1 MSQQNYQQTPQQP
14 PLKSVSLP
22 QRYPQIVHNP
32 YQNISSVAGSTDTL
46 QSTLPSASPR
56 PSQHQPYP
64 NPQTA
69 QYPPMSAQD
78 HPHLES
84 RNGRH
89 SNKGKEIYTYHA
101 PWPVYAMDWSKA
113 PTEKGGFR
121 LALGSFIE
129 EHENKLQIVTRSDLV
144 DDMYASQHSDFAV
157 LAETDSY
164 YPITKV
170 LWEPYKGKHRTDL
183 LATTGDILRL
193 WELVDSPSYGSN
205 TIGGRGSGENPNG
218 CPQKLVKKS
227 ELMNVKQTDFS
238 APLTSFDWNVTDPSL
253 VVTSSI
259 DTTCTVW
266 NVETNQ
272 AKTQLIAH
280 DKDVYDVA
288 FMHGTADIFASVGA
302 DGSVRMF
309 DLRSLEHSTI
319 LYETPQPTNNV
330 VGGPAGG
337 GPAPLLRLEFN
348 RMEHHLLATFHMDS
362 MSVQILD
369 IRFPSTPVTELVKS
383 HNASVNCI
391 SWAPHDSGQI
401 CTGGDDSQV
410 LVWDLNLAANN
421 SSPTTSTTNRS
432 SHHRQSYHNGHPQ
445 MQRHISD
452 PILAYSAESEINSLC
467 WNQGLTEWIGVGFG
481 KTVQALRV

>member
-1 MSQQNYQQTPQQP
+1 MSQQNFQHSPQQP
-14 PLKSVSLP
+14 PIKSVSLP
-22 QRYPQIVHNP
+22 QRYPQIVNNP
-32 YQNISSVAGSTDTL
+32 YQNVSSVAGSTDTL

-56 PSQHQPYP
+56 PSQLHSYPNHQPS
-64 NPQTA
+64 
-69 QYPPMSAQD
+69 QYQPTMSAQEV
-78 HPHLES
+78 PHHDS

-89 SNKGKEIYTYHA
+89 PKPGKEIYTYHA

-129 EHENKLQIVTRSDLV
+129 EHDNKLQIATRSDLV
-144 DDMYASQHSDFAV
+144 DDMYANQHSDFTV

-170 LWEPYKGKHRTDL
+170 LWEPWKGKPRSDL

-193 WELVDSPSYGSN
+193 WELVDNPSYGSN
-205 TIGGRGSGENPNG
+205 TIGGRGPTSGY
-218 CPQKLVKKS
+218 PQKLVKKS
-227 ELMNVKQTDFS
+227 ELMNVKQTDFC

-319 LYETPQPTNNV
+319 LYETPQATNNV
-330 VGGPAGG
+330 AGGPAGN

-348 RMEHHLLATFHMDS
+348 RIEHHLLATFHMDS

-391 SWAPHDSGQI
+391 SWAPNESGQI
-401 CTGGDDSQV
+401 CTGGDDNQV
-410 LVWDLNLAANN
+410 LVWDLNLNAAN
-421 SSPTTSTTNRS
+421 SSPSASGGNRS
-432 SHHRQSYHNGHPQ
+432 SHHRHHQGYHNGHQVQKP
-445 MQRHISD
+445 ISD
-452 PILAYSAESEINSLC
+452 PILAYSAESEINSLS
-467 WNQGLTEWIGVGFG
+467 WNQSLTEWIGVGFG
-481 KTVQALRV
+481 RTVQALRV